1 MLDTGCATTTSA
13 LTTWPTASTELA
25 MSTARGI
32 LPALITLL
40 LIGTDTVGAQA
51 AALASA
57 AGDDR
62 ARCASGEIDA
72 CVRVETAG
80 CDTGDAKA
88 CRSLAGRYFNS
99 VGVPLE
105 RMRAGRMMTRAFRLA
120 DSACTAGDLGG
131 CAIAGLAY
139 GTGQGA
145 PPDVVRGRGLV
156 ERACAGG
163 DAEGCY
169 AVGYASLVGTL
180 GFERDTVR
188 AARLLESTCAGGHSS
203 ACFQLGWNY
212 EYGRTVTLDH
222 VQAAVFYYQAC
233 EVALTGE
240 DMLGCH
246 FLGSAYSE
254 GRGVPMDAIRAA
266 QLFDRACQ
274 NGNGNGCN
282 NLGQLIQEGRVG
294 ASRDPANAATLYDRA
309 CQLGNPS
316 GCNNLGIL
324 HQRGYGVERDKGRA
338 KQLWKRACEL
348 GHKAAC
354 EYR

>member
-1 MLDTGCATTTSA
+1 
-13 LTTWPTASTELA
+13 

-40 LIGTDTVGAQA
+40 LLGTGAVGAQSA
-51 AALASA
+51 TLASA
-57 AGDDR
+57 AVDDR

-80 CDTGDAKA
+80 CDTGVSKA
-88 CRSLAGRYFNS
+88 CYSLAWRYFNS
-99 VGVPLE
+99 VGVPLD
-105 RMRAGRMMTRAFRLA
+105 RMRADQMMTRAFRLA

-131 CAIAGLAY
+131 CAMAGLAL

-145 PPDVVRGRGLV
+145 PPDAVRAHSLE
-156 ERACAGG
+156 ERTCAGG

-169 AVGYASLVGTL
+169 AVGYASLLGML

-188 AARLLESTCAGGHSS
+188 AASLLESTCAGGHSG
-203 ACFQLGWNY
+203 ACFTLGMNY
-212 EYGRTVTLDH
+212 EDGRTVARDYAR
-222 VQAAVFYYQAC
+222 AAVFYYQAC
-233 EVALTGE
+233 EEAVTDR
-240 DMLGCH
+240 DMMACH

-254 GRGVPMDAIRAA
+254 GRGVPMDPVRAA

-274 NGNGNGCN
+274 HGNGNGCN

-294 ASRDPANAATLYDRA
+294 ASRDPASAATLYDRA
-309 CQLGNPS
+309 CQLGNTS
-316 GCNNLGIL
+316 GCNNLAIL
-324 HQRGYGVERDKGRA
+324 HQRGHGVKHDTGRA

-348 GHKAAC
+348 GEKAAC
-354 EYR
+354 EYH